1 MKSFAS
7 ERTMEATNFS
17 FVSRF
22 IYELYARGKVHDESA
37 KEESSFFSNA
47 KDPAHKVRCFSF
59 Y

>member
-1 MKSFAS
+1 
-7 ERTMEATNFS
+7 MEATNFS